1 MRQRFSVST
10 GVIRKTEARQRQPEV
25 RQSLRA
31 RAAVALILLSLSAGA
46 VAVQGQSRAAAP
58 PGKTTQDK
66 SALRTGKPAS
76 TKTTEPD
83 LGWLQDALKNRELM
97 AEVGQLAEKL
107 QKGIQY
113 PGVRTQSRILPRLP
127 ESTTFYAALPNYGES
142 LHEALQI
149 FDQELKESAPLRDF
163 LRKNKLDTAEPEI
176 ESGLQK
182 FYEFSQYLG
191 DEVVIAGKLQGDQPS
206 GVLIAEIKKPG
217 VREFLEKLNSEVI
230 TSKNNRLRIFDPEQ
244 LAAAGDRDV
253 AQGPVVL
260 VRQDFIAVGLN
271 VAALREFNA
280 QIDRGGVTF
289 ASSALGQRLTQAY
302 QGGASSLFAVD
313 LRKVISLVAKGNPQ
327 TRTVLEKTGFADIKY
342 LLAESTLS
350 ADGAANRGELTFN
363 GPRHGVASWVAAPGP
378 MGGLDFVSANPS
390 QAGDILLKSPA
401 QIFDDLRDIMGEAA
415 FASLPQMEAQLN
427 VNLKQDLLS
436 KLSGE
441 IAFEVQP
448 PPMNAT
454 GPAVST
460 FNGAAPPPQIP
471 AIRLILRVTDPAGL
485 QQTLSQLLALAP
497 LERGQREE
505 DGVTFHTLTP
515 ASAPGGP
522 GVSVNYFFM
531 DGYLVIASDAATARD
546 ALRAHRSGDS
556 LAKSGKLRDAAARGL
571 SANASIVSYQ
581 DFGQMMGSMLAQLP
595 PEVRELVPIVGD
607 IKTKPDVVRVY
618 ADESSFRA
626 VANSGAHSEVAVGLV
641 VAAVAIPNLLRSR
654 ISANEAG
661 AAAVVRTVNT
671 AEITYSVSYPAK
683 GFAPNLAVLGP
694 GDSGCTGNSITEEHA
709 CLLDRVLGD
718 ASCTSGKWCEKSGY
732 KVSVRGVCLQAR
744 CLNYVVTA
752 TPSNTNTGGKSFC
765 STSDAIV
772 RSHAGAP
779 LETPLSVAEC
789 KTWAPV
795 R

>member
-1 MRQRFSVST
+1 MQQRSSVST
-10 GVIRKTEARQRQPEV
+10 GVIRKTEARERQPEV

-31 RAAVALILLSLSAGA
+31 RAAVALILLGLSAGA
-46 VAVQGQSRAAAP
+46 GDIHGQSRAVAP
-58 PGKTTQDK
+58 QGRTTQDK
-66 SALRTGKPAS
+66 SALRTEKPSS

-83 LGWLQDALKNRELM
+83 FSWLQDALRNRELM
-97 AEVGQLAEKL
+97 AEVGQLVEKL

-113 PGVRTQSRILPRLP
+113 PGARTQSRILPRLP
-127 ESTTFYAALPNYGES
+127 ESTTFYAALPNFGES
-142 LHEALQI
+142 LHQALQI
-149 FDQELKESAPLRDF
+149 LDQELKESVPLRDF

-217 VREFLEKLNSEVI
+217 VREFLEKLNNEAV
-230 TSKNNRLRIFDPEQ
+230 TSKSNRLRIFDPEQ
-244 LAAAGDRDV
+244 LAAAGDHDV
-253 AQGPVVL
+253 VQGPVVL
-260 VRQDFIAVGLN
+260 VRQDVIAIGLS
-271 VAALREFNA
+271 VAALREFNS
-280 QIDRGGVTF
+280 QIDRGGATF
-289 ASSALGQRLTQAY
+289 ASSGLGQRLTQAY
-302 QGGASSLFAVD
+302 QGGANSLFAVD
-313 LRKVISLVAKGNPQ
+313 LRKVIGLVEKGNPQ
-327 TRTVLEKTGFADIKY
+327 TRAILEKSGFADIKY
-342 LLAESTLS
+342 LLAESTFS
-350 ADGAANRGELTFN
+350 TDGSANRGELTFN
-363 GPRHGVASWVAAPGP
+363 GPRHGVASWIAAPGP
-378 MGGLDFVSANPS
+378 MGALDFVSANPS
-390 QAGDILLKSPA
+390 QAGDVLLKSPA
-401 QIFDDLRDIMGEAA
+401 QILDDLRDIMGEAA
-415 FASLPQMEAQLN
+415 FANLPQMEAQLN

-436 KLSGE
+436 KLGGE
-441 IAFEVQP
+441 IAFELQP
-448 PPMNAT
+448 PPENAV
-454 GPAVST
+454 GSAVST
-460 FNGAAPPPQIP
+460 FAGAAPVPKIP

-485 QQTLSQLLALAP
+485 QQTLSRLLALAP

-505 DGVTFHTLTP
+505 DGVVFHTLTP
-515 ASAPGGP
+515 AATPGAPGL
-522 GVSVNYFFM
+522 SINYFFL

-546 ALRAHRSGDS
+546 ALRVHRNGNA
-556 LAKSGKLRDAAARGL
+556 LAKSGKLHDATRGP
-571 SANASIVSYQ
+571 ANASMVSYQ
-581 DFGQMMGSMLAQLP
+581 DFGQMMGSLLGQLP
-595 PEVRELVPIVGD
+595 PEVRQMVPIVGD

-626 VANSGAHSEVAVGLV
+626 VANSSAHTEMAVGLI

-683 GFAPNLAVLGP
+683 GFAPNLAMLGP
-694 GDSGCTGNSITEEHA
+694 GDGGCAGNSVTEEHA

-752 TPSNTNTGGKSFC
+752 TPAGANAGGKSFC

-779 LETPLSVAEC
+779 LDAPLSVAEC
-789 KTWAPV
+789 KAWAPV

>member
-1 MRQRFSVST
+1 MSKRCSVSR
-10 GVIRKTEARQRQPEV
+10 GIVRETEARERQPEV
-25 RQSLRA
+25 RQFLRA
-31 RAAVALILLSLSAGA
+31 RAAIALILVSLSAA
-46 VAVQGQSRAAAP
+46 SVLGQSRAVAP

-66 SALRTGKPAS
+66 SALRTEKPAS
-76 TKTTEPD
+76 TKAAEPD

-97 AEVGQLAEKL
+97 AEIGQLTEKL

-176 ESGLQK
+176 ENGLQR
-182 FYEFSQYLG
+182 FCEFSQYLG
-191 DEVVIAGKLQGDQPS
+191 DEVVIAGKLQGNDPS

-217 VREFLEKLNSEVI
+217 VRDFLEKLNNEAI
-230 TSKNNRLRIFDPEQ
+230 TSKSNRLRIFDPEQ

-260 VRQDFIAVGLN
+260 VRQDFIAIGLN
-271 VAALREFNA
+271 VEALREFNA
-280 QIDRGGVTF
+280 QIDRGGATF

-313 LRKVISLVAKGNPQ
+313 LRQVISLVSKGNPQ
-327 TRTVLEKTGFADIKY
+327 ARTILEKTGFADIKY
-342 LLAESTLS
+342 LLGESTIS

-390 QAGDILLKSPA
+390 QAGDVLLKSPA

-436 KLSGE
+436 KLGGE

-448 PPMNAT
+448 PPANAA

-460 FNGAAPPPQIP
+460 FAGAAPAPKIP
-471 AIRLILRVTDPAGL
+471 SIRLILRVTDPAGL
-485 QQTLSQLLALAP
+485 QQTLSRLLALAP
-497 LERGQREE
+497 VDRGQREE
-505 DGVTFHTLTP
+505 DGVTVHTLTP
-515 ASAPGGP
+515 ASSPGGP
-522 GVSVNYFFM
+522 GVSINYFFL

-556 LAKSGKLRDAAARGL
+556 LAKSGKLRDATRGS

-581 DFGQMMGSMLAQLP
+581 DFGQMMGSMLGQLP
-595 PEVRELVPIVGD
+595 PEVRRLVPIVGD

-626 VANSGAHSEVAVGLV
+626 VANSGAHSEAAVGLI
-641 VAAVAIPNLLRSR
+641 VAAIAIPNLLRSR
-654 ISANEAG
+654 ISANEAA

-671 AEITYSVSYPAK
+671 AEITYSVSYPGK
-683 GFAPNLAVLGP
+683 GFAPNLSVLGP
-694 GDSGCTGNSITEEHA
+694 GDGGCDGDSITAEHA
-709 CLLDRVLGD
+709 CLLDRVVGD
-718 ASCTSGKWCEKSGY
+718 ASCTSGRWCEKSGY
-732 KVSVRGVCLQAR
+732 KVSVRGVCLQAK

-772 RSHAGAP
+772 RSHSGAP
-779 LETPLSVAEC
+779 LEVPVSVAEC
-789 KTWAPV
+789 KAWAPV